1 MMKKFTLA
9 AVLLSMSL
17 FASAQSK
24 SVTISSINGT
34 NVEQYNG
41 QVAEVKMNRYM
52 FTGWNTVSFPFDL
65 SADKVN
71 EFFGNDCR
79 LEALTGISGDE
90 NAMKLY
96 FEDVKS
102 EGIKANTP
110 YILYFTG
117 EPQDVRITSESTIQ
131 AGESK
136 VTFSANGY
144 TVSLNGSDKIIN
156 ANNIYGIF
164 AVDNAESK
172 FVKIDGTTGCYAT
185 RCYITV
191 DGDKD
196 VNFIPVHNEKST
208 TAISNVSANDKD
220 NDKVYDINGVQ
231 KKSVSKGINIV
242 NGKKIAVK

>member
-1 MMKKFTLA
+1 
-9 AVLLSMSL
+9 MS
-17 FASAQSK
+17 
-24 SVTISSINGT
+24 
-34 NVEQYNG
+34 
-41 QVAEVKMNRYM
+41 R
-52 FTGWNTVSFPFDL
+52 
-65 SADKVN
+65 
-71 EFFGNDCR
+71 
-79 LEALTGISGDE
+79 
-90 NAMKLY
+90 
-96 FEDVKS
+96 
-102 EGIKANTP
+102 
-110 YILYFTG
+110 
-117 EPQDVRITSESTIQ
+117 
-131 AGESK
+131 
-136 VTFSANGY
+136 Y